1 MRWDEGI
8 HCAALGCLPLLFLPS
23 VPTKYFAYGI
33 LPVALLFFCMCSG
46 QFRKI
51 AFVILGLAWG
61 IICAQRVLAP
71 LDYDISRPVNITG
84 YVVSAALGT
93 VSPQDKVTFRVFT
106 VNGQDVKDRFD
117 ITLYWNSER
126 YPFCS
131 GQRWA
136 LTARLR
142 PVHGRLNQG
151 GYDAQR
157 TSVSHHVV
165 LQGMPTAYQ
174 RLSSGC
180 DWRQQII
187 SRSIKAIPDT
197 SSKAIIVALAFGE
210 RALLTREQNSLFR
223 LNGLS
228 HLLAISGL
236 HIALAAMLGWCVARA
251 IQLCFPLHWISPYF
265 PMAMMIGVGWGYV
278 WLAGANPPAIRVGVA
293 MMLISGYGVWGKFI
307 PPKKYLLNVACLMVV
322 WDPLVLLSDS
332 FWLSVIAVSCL
343 LFWYWLAPL
352 PSSLQIQKRFFW
364 LRLLHLQF
372 GIALCLMPVQ
382 IYLFHG
388 ISGSALWANFF
399 AVPLVTYLVVPL
411 ILVGIG
417 TSWWS
422 DPLGAWHTAGYLL
435 DAMQWGLSSGLV
447 FWADIST
454 TGLWISLSLLT
465 LFVIGFSFS
474 EVGLPL
480 WCVVQAVIYLWISG
494 AKKNDDIEL
503 RVHMLDVGHG
513 LAVLIERRG
522 NAILY
527 DTGNKWD
534 GGDIATSEIIP
545 YLYWHGLKLDGMVIS
560 HSDSDHSGGRY
571 SLSHAFPLAWVR
583 SPDPRDFSCHIG
595 SDWVWQGVRFTV
607 LWPPRQ
613 IAVPKNNDSCVVMVA
628 VGERKMLLTGDIETE
643 VETQLVQRWKQQLRA
658 DLLQVP
664 HHGSNTSSSSLLLRM
679 VEPNEAIS
687 SSARF
692 SQWHFPSPKVTAR
705 YRVQSIHWHDTAHA
719 GEVIM
724 TAKTDNWRINEL
736 KTQLNPR
743 WYHGWFGVRSHN
755 E

>member
-1 MRWDEGI
+1 M
-8 HCAALGCLPLLFLPS
+8 FLPS
-23 VPTKYFAYGI
+23 LPAKYVAYGV
-33 LPVALLFFCMCSG
+33 LSVALVFFYVCSG
-46 QFRKI
+46 RLRKI
-51 AFVILGLAWG
+51 AFVMLGLAWG
-61 IICAQRVLAP
+61 IICAESVLAP
-71 LDYDISRPVNITG
+71 LDDDISRTVKITG
-84 YVVSAALGT
+84 DVVSVTLGV
-93 VSPQDKVTFRVFT
+93 VSPQDKVMFRVSK
-106 VNGQDVKDRFD
+106 VNSQNVKDRFN

-126 YPFCS
+126 YPFCA

-136 LTARLR
+136 LTVALR
-142 PVHGRLNQG
+142 PVHGRLNLG

-157 TSVSHHVV
+157 TSVSHHAV

-180 DWRQQII
+180 DWRQHII
-187 SRSIKAIPDT
+187 SRSIKAIPDS
-197 SSKAIIVALAFGE
+197 SSKPILVALAFGE

-236 HIALAAMLGWCVARA
+236 HIALAAMLGWCAARA
-251 IQLCFPLHWISPYF
+251 IQLCFPLRWINPYF
-265 PMAMMIGVGWGYV
+265 PMAMMMGVGWGYV

-293 MMLISGYGVWGKFI
+293 MILIAGYGVWGKFI
-307 PPKKYLLNVACLMVV
+307 PPKKYLLNVVCLMVV

-332 FWLSVIAVSCL
+332 FWLSVIAVSSL

-352 PSSLQIQKRFFW
+352 PSSLQIQKRLFW

-372 GIALCLMPVQ
+372 GIAVCLMPVQ

-399 AVPLVTYLVVPL
+399 SVPLVTYLVVPL

-417 TSWWS
+417 SCWWN
-422 DPLGAWHTAGYLL
+422 DPLGAWHAAGYLL
-435 DAMQWGLSSGLV
+435 DMMQWGLSSGPS

-454 TGLWISLSLLT
+454 GGLWISLSLLT
-465 LFVIGFSFS
+465 LFVINFSFS
-474 EVGLPL
+474 KAGLPL
-480 WCVVQAVIYLWISG
+480 WCAVQAACYLWIFG
-494 AKKNDDIEL
+494 AKKSDDGDL

-527 DTGNKWD
+527 DVGNKWD

-545 YLYWHGLKLDGMVIS
+545 YLRWHGLVLDGMVIS

-613 IAVPKNNDSCVVMVA
+613 IAVPKNNDSCVVMVV
-628 VGERKMLLTGDIETE
+628 VGARKILLTGDIETE
-643 VETQLVQRWKQQLRA
+643 AETQLVQRWKKQLKA

-664 HHGSNTSSSSLLLRM
+664 HHGSNTSSSSLLLRT
-679 VEPNEAIS
+679 VEPKEAIS

-692 SQWHFPSPKVTAR
+692 SPWHFPSPKVTAR
-705 YRVQSIHWHDTAHA
+705 YRNQSIHWHDTAHA

-724 TAKTDNWRINEL
+724 TAKTDNWRISEL

>member
-1 MRWDEGI
+1 MTWDEHI
-8 HCAALGCLPLLFLPS
+8 HCVALGCLPLMFLPS
-23 VPTKYFAYGI
+23 LPAKYVAYGV
-33 LPVALLFFCMCSG
+33 LSVALVFFYVCSG
-46 QFRKI
+46 RLRKI
-51 AFVILGLAWG
+51 AFVMLGLAWG
-61 IICAQRVLAP
+61 IICAESVLAP
-71 LDYDISRPVNITG
+71 LDDDISRTVKITG
-84 YVVSAALGT
+84 DVVSVTLGV
-93 VSPQDKVTFRVFT
+93 VSPQDKVMFRVSK
-106 VNGQDVKDRFD
+106 VNSQNVKDRFN

-126 YPFCS
+126 YPFCA

-136 LTARLR
+136 LTVALR
-142 PVHGRLNQG
+142 PVHGRLNLG

-157 TSVSHHVV
+157 TSVSHHAV

-180 DWRQQII
+180 DWRQHII
-187 SRSIKAIPDT
+187 SRSIKAIPDS
-197 SSKAIIVALAFGE
+197 SSKPILVALAFGE

-236 HIALAAMLGWCVARA
+236 HIALAAMLGWCAARA
-251 IQLCFPLHWISPYF
+251 IQLCFPLRWINPYF
-265 PMAMMIGVGWGYV
+265 PMAMMMGVGWGYV

-293 MMLISGYGVWGKFI
+293 MILIAGYGVWGKFI
-307 PPKKYLLNVACLMVV
+307 PPKKYLLNVVCLMVV

-332 FWLSVIAVSCL
+332 FWLSVIAVSSL

-352 PSSLQIQKRFFW
+352 PSSLQIQKRLFW

-372 GIALCLMPVQ
+372 GIAVCLMPVQ

-399 AVPLVTYLVVPL
+399 SVPLVTYLVVPL

-417 TSWWS
+417 SCWWN
-422 DPLGAWHTAGYLL
+422 DPLGAWHAAGYLL
-435 DAMQWGLSSGLV
+435 DMMQWGLSSGPS

-454 TGLWISLSLLT
+454 GGLWISLSLLT
-465 LFVIGFSFS
+465 LFVINFSFS
-474 EVGLPL
+474 KAGLPL
-480 WCVVQAVIYLWISG
+480 WCAVQAACYLWIFG
-494 AKKNDDIEL
+494 AKKSDDGDL

-527 DTGNKWD
+527 DVGNKWD

-545 YLYWHGLKLDGMVIS
+545 YLRWHGLVLDGMVIS

-613 IAVPKNNDSCVVMVA
+613 IAVPKNNDSCVVMVV
-628 VGERKMLLTGDIETE
+628 VGARKILLTGDIETE
-643 VETQLVQRWKQQLRA
+643 AETQLVQRWKKQLKA

-664 HHGSNTSSSSLLLRM
+664 HHGSNTSSSSLLLRT
-679 VEPNEAIS
+679 VEPKEAIS

-692 SQWHFPSPKVTAR
+692 SPWHFPSPKVTAR
-705 YRVQSIHWHDTAHA
+705 YRNQSIHWHDTAHA

-724 TAKTDNWRINEL
+724 TAKTDNWRISEL

>member
-1 MRWDEGI
+1 MTWDEHI
-8 HCAALGCLPLLFLPS
+8 HCVALGCLPLMFLPS
-23 VPTKYFAYGI
+23 LPAKYVAYGVLSI
-33 LPVALLFFCMCSG
+33 ALVFFYVCSG
-46 QFRKI
+46 RFRKI
-51 AFVILGLAWG
+51 AFVMLGLAWG
-61 IICAQRVLAP
+61 IICAESVLAP
-71 LDYDISRPVNITG
+71 LDDDISRTVKITG
-84 YVVSAALGT
+84 DVVSVTLGV
-93 VSPQDKVTFRVFT
+93 VSPQDKVMFRVSK
-106 VNGQDVKDRFD
+106 VNSQNVKDRFN

-126 YPFCS
+126 YPFCA
-131 GQRWA
+131 GQRWT
-136 LTARLR
+136 LTVALR
-142 PVHGRLNQG
+142 PVHGRLNLG

-187 SRSIKAIPDT
+187 SRSIKAIPDS
-197 SSKAIIVALAFGE
+197 SSKPILVALAFGE

-236 HIALAAMLGWCVARA
+236 HIALAAMLGWCAARA
-251 IQLCFPLHWISPYF
+251 IQLCFPLRWINPYF
-265 PMAMMIGVGWGYV
+265 PMAMMMGVGWGYV

-293 MMLISGYGVWGKFI
+293 MILIAGYGVWGKFI
-307 PPKKYLLNVACLMVV
+307 PPKKYLLNVVCLMVV

-332 FWLSVIAVSCL
+332 FWLSVIAVSSL

-372 GIALCLMPVQ
+372 GIAVCLMPVQ

-399 AVPLVTYLVVPL
+399 SVPLVTYLVVPL

-417 TSWWS
+417 SCWWN
-422 DPLGAWHTAGYLL
+422 DPLGAWHAAGYLL
-435 DAMQWGLSSGLV
+435 DMMQWGLSSGPS

-454 TGLWISLSLLT
+454 GGLWVSLSLLT
-465 LFVIGFSFS
+465 LFVINFSFS
-474 EVGLPL
+474 KAGLPL
-480 WCVVQAVIYLWISG
+480 WCAVQAACYLWIFG
-494 AKKNDDIEL
+494 AKESDDVDL

-527 DTGNKWD
+527 DVGNKWD

-545 YLYWHGLKLDGMVIS
+545 YLRWHGLVLDGMVIS

-613 IAVPKNNDSCVVMVA
+613 IAVPKNNDSCVVMVV
-628 VGERKMLLTGDIETE
+628 VGARKILLTGDIETE
-643 VETQLVQRWKQQLRA
+643 AETQLVQRWKKQLKA

-664 HHGSNTSSSSLLLRM
+664 HHGSNTSSSSLLLRT
-679 VEPNEAIS
+679 VEPKEAIS

-692 SQWHFPSPKVTAR
+692 SPWHFPSPKVTAR
-705 YRVQSIHWHDTAHA
+705 YRNQSIHWHDTAHA

-724 TAKTDNWRINEL
+724 TAKTDNWRISEL

>member
-1 MRWDEGI
+1 MRMTWDESI
-8 HCAALGCLPLLFLPS
+8 HCAALGCLPLIFFPSLPA
-23 VPTKYFAYGI
+23 KYYAYGA
-33 LPVALLFFCMCSG
+33 LPVALLFFCICSG
-46 QFRKI
+46 RFRKI

-61 IICAQRVLAP
+61 IACAENVLSP
-71 LDYDISRPVNITG
+71 LGYDISRPVNLTG
-84 YVVSAALGT
+84 NVISAALG
-93 VSPQDKVTFRVFT
+93 VLSPQDKVTFRVST
-106 VNGQDVKDRFD
+106 VNGLDVKERFD

-126 YPFCS
+126 YPFCA

-136 LTARLR
+136 ITARLR

-157 TSVSHHVV
+157 TSVGHHIV

-174 RLSSGC
+174 RLSIGC
-180 DWRQQII
+180 GWRQQII
-187 SRSIKAIPDT
+187 SRSVKAIPDT

-236 HIALAAMLGWCVARA
+236 HIALAAMLGWCVTRA
-251 IQLCFPLHWISPYF
+251 IQLCFPLRWINPYF
-265 PMAMMIGVGWGYV
+265 PMAMMVGVGWVYV

-307 PPKKYLLNVACLMVV
+307 PPKKYLLNVVCLMVV

-332 FWLSVIAVSCL
+332 FWLSVMAVSSL

-352 PSSLQIQKRFFW
+352 PSSLQMQKRFFW

-388 ISGSALWANFF
+388 VSGSALWANFF
-399 AVPLVTYLVVPL
+399 VVPLVTYLVVPL

-417 TSWWS
+417 SCWWN
-422 DPLGAWHTAGYLL
+422 DPLGAWHAAGYLL
-435 DAMQWGLSSGLV
+435 DVMQWGLTRVLTFWTDSSTG
-447 FWADIST
+447 
-454 TGLWISLSLLT
+454 GLWISLSFLT
-465 LFVIGFSFS
+465 LFVMNFSFYKA
-474 EVGLPL
+474 GLPL
-480 WCVVQAVIYLWISG
+480 WCAVQAVCYLWIFG
-494 AKKNDDIEL
+494 AKKSDDIEL

-545 YLYWHGLKLDGMVIS
+545 YLNWHGLNLDGMVIS

-628 VGERKMLLTGDIETE
+628 LGERKMLLTGDIETE
-643 VETQLVQRWKQQLRA
+643 AETQLVQHWRKQLKA
-658 DLLQVP
+658 DILQVP
-664 HHGSNTSSSSLLLRM
+664 HHGSNTS
-679 VEPNEAIS
+679 
-687 SSARF
+687 
-692 SQWHFPSPKVTAR
+692 
-705 YRVQSIHWHDTAHA
+705 
-719 GEVIM
+719 
-724 TAKTDNWRINEL
+724 
-736 KTQLNPR
+736 
-743 WYHGWFGVRSHN
+743 
-755 E
+755 